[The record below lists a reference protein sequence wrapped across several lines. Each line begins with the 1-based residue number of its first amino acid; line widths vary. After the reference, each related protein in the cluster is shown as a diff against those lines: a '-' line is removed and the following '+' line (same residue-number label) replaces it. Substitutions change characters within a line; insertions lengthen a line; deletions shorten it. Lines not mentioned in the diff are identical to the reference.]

1 MKLILYDDN
10 NKVLDIRA
18 DINVIEVSDHKVVW
32 ETGNLNGIKANFIVL
47 PDEVF
52 VAEEVTSEIVSR
64 DIKSNL
70 VKVDLVKE
78 NEALKK
84 ANQELET
91 RLGSAELA
99 IITLMDRI

>member
-10 NKVLDIRA
+10 NNVLDIKA
-18 DINVIEVSDHKVVW
+18 DINVIEVSDSRVVW
-32 ETGNLNGIKANFIVL
+32 ETGNLNGIKSKFIIL
-47 PDEVF
+47 PDEVY

-64 DIKSNL
+64 DMKSQL
-70 VKVDLVKE
+70 VKVDIIKE
-78 NEALKK
+78 NEELKK
-84 ANQELET
+84 TNQELET